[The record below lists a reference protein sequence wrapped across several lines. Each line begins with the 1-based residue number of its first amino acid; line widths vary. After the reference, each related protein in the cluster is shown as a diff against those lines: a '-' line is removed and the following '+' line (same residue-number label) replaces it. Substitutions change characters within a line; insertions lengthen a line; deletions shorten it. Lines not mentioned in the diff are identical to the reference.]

1 MSGALTTSSSR
12 WRATVLGGWT
22 AGLAA
27 ILIAG
32 RYSLFIRAEL
42 WPLLLA
48 SVIILALF
56 LIAMFARPGHGTGRV
71 SAGAWVRG
79 GMILLPIIYMG
90 SLMSGSAASGLNSFA
105 LQKRSL
111 GLGTSTD
118 SFGFGGASDASPIDT
133 SKSIN
138 LGTIIRNVNR
148 LNGTHIATEGRV
160 WMDPSLA
167 SGQMVIFR
175 FIVVC
180 CAADAMPVQV
190 VVESPKTVHCQD
202 DQWVHV
208 EGTLTLVKHEGGLVP
223 TITADQITVIPAPDE
238 PYLSPYQF

>member
-1 MSGALTTSSSR
+1 MSEALKTSSSR
-12 WRATVLGGWT
+12 WRATVLGGWA

-56 LIAMFARPGHGTGRV
+56 LLAMLIRPAHGSGRV

-79 GMILLPIIYMG
+79 GMILLPVLYMG
-90 SLMSGSAASGLNSFA
+90 SLISGSAASGLNSFA

-111 GLGTSTD
+111 GLGAATD
-118 SFGFGGASDASPIDT
+118 SFALAGDTGTAPIDT
-133 SKSIN
+133 SKSIS
-138 LGTIIRNVNR
+138 LGTIARNLSR
-148 LNGTHIATEGRV
+148 LDGTHIATEGRV
-160 WMDPSLA
+160 WMDPDLPN
-167 SGQMVIFR
+167 GQLVIFR

-180 CAADAMPVQV
+180 CAADAMPVQAV
-190 VVESPKTVHCQD
+190 VVSPQTASFKN

-208 EGTLTLVKHEGGLVP
+208 EGTLKVITDQGRSIP
-223 TITADQITVIPAPDE
+223 TIQADKIEQIPAPEE